1 MLLNSL
7 AAYDHVASFP
17 LLVFVQ
23 KWFMVCLSL
32 PKSDLFIKL
41 FCPVVCCEN
50 DQMHSF
56 HFCLIE
62 GLLKIFILTVF
73 VISLSISNMKSQRKS
88 ITLINLMLCIVLMV
102 CSLYYEPIVMHRLSD
117 GRTES
122 AMLLRPHTISTVESE
137 PVVLADKSEQA
148 RTHSIRESSPRRP
161 FARYRLATWRDLS
174 TGCHIYSAILLK
186 TSIGLYNSVGA
197 SLRLEAVLSYIWSQ
211 IGL

>member
-1 MLLNSL
+1 M
-7 AAYDHVASFP
+7 
-17 LLVFVQ
+17 
-23 KWFMVCLSL
+23 
-32 PKSDLFIKL
+32 
-41 FCPVVCCEN
+41 
-50 DQMHSF
+50 
-56 HFCLIE
+56 
-62 GLLKIFILTVF
+62 KIFILTVF

-122 AMLLRPHTISTVESE
+122 AMLFRPHTISTVESE